1 MIDMK
6 PSLYVE
12 TTIPSFVVG
21 GISPVLT
28 TAGHQVVTRRWWE
41 EEREKYRLFVSRV
54 VEDEILQGKAQLAE
68 QRIALLKSLER
79 LVVNR
84 DVTELAGELHSYLRL
99 PPAAETDALHL
110 AVACHYE
117 IDYLLTWNMK
127 HLANARIRRDIE
139 RFGNEQGML
148 IPVICTPEELAGW
161 SDEL

>member
-1 MIDMK
+1 MK

-21 GISPVLT
+21 GISPILA
-28 TAGHQVVTRRWWE
+28 TAAHQIVTRRWWE

-68 QRIALLKSLER
+68 QRIALLKGLRR
-79 LVVNR
+79 LVVN
-84 DVTELAGELHSYLRL
+84 VAITELAGKLHSYLRL
-99 PPAAETDALHL
+99 PLAAETDAIHL
-110 AVACHYE
+110 AIACHYQT
-117 IDYLLTWNMK
+117 DYLLTWNMK
-127 HLANARIRRDIE
+127 HLANARIRREIE
-139 RFGNEQGML
+139 RFGQEKGVF